1 MERLEGKAVVLTGAG
16 SGIGRGIAQR
26 LVADGAELLAL
37 DRDGNGLR
45 ETAALCSGPGRIELL
60 TGDVTNQ
67 DLPAMIASALASL
80 GWQWDG
86 LVNNAGIGGG
96 GMATECSDEALQ
108 GYLDVNVSAV
118 FRLSRAAIEA
128 MRGRG
133 GVIVNLAS
141 VYSFVGATGSA
152 AYSTSKAAVA
162 GMTRQ
167 MATDYGPEG
176 IRVVALAPGLIETP
190 LTAERIRNETW
201 RRQIFIDQCPLR
213 RVGKPEDIAAAASFL
228 LSDDA
233 SFITGET
240 LRVDGGWTL
249 GRYPRPD
256 QDKTGMKRAP

>member
-1 MERLEGKAVVLTGAG
+1 MHRLEGKAIVLTGAA
-16 SGIGRGIAQR
+16 SGIARAIAQR
-26 LVADGAELLAL
+26 LVADGASLLAL
-37 DRDGNGLR
+37 DRDGDGLR
-45 ETAALCSGPGRIELL
+45 ETAAMCAGPGRIALL
-60 TGDVTNQ
+60 AGDVT
-67 DLPAMIASALASL
+67 DPGLPAQIGAVLASH
-80 GWQWDG
+80 GWAWDA

-108 GYLDVNVSAV
+108 GFLDVNVAAV

-141 VYSFVGATGSA
+141 VYSFIGATGSA

-190 LTAERIRNETW
+190 LTAKRIRDESW

-213 RVGKPEDIAAAASFL
+213 RVGQPEDVAAAASFL

-233 SFITGET
+233 GFITGET

-249 GRYPRPD
+249 GRYPRPE
-256 QDKTGMKRAP
+256 GA

>member
-1 MERLEGKAVVLTGAG
+1 MEKLQGKAVVLTGAG

-26 LVADGAELLAL
+26 LVADGAEVLAL
-37 DRDGNGLR
+37 DRDGDGLR

-60 TGDVTNQ
+60 TADVTNP
-67 DLPAMIASALASL
+67 DLPAMVASALASL
-80 GWQWDG
+80 GWEWDG

-152 AYSTSKAAVA
+152 AYSISKAAVA

-190 LTAERIRNETW
+190 LTAERIRSESW

-256 QDKTGMKRAP
+256 QA